1 MKLCRPCGEYKSL
14 DEFAN
19 DKRSKS
25 GKGSECKACASA
37 RATRWGNDNREWRL
51 AQQALY
57 RQRHPEKIAAAK
69 RARYDRLM
77 AENPEHVR
85 AIRRKWRN
93 SPAGVAQNKESMK
106 THYYGREVS
115 EWWKS
120 LTDPKC
126 SYCGDPA
133 VEIDHVIPTSKG
145 GTHELSN
152 LVPACLRCNRS
163 KGAKDVNDFLERVA

>member
-1 MKLCRPCGEYKSL
+1 MKTCGTCGEHKPIE
-14 DEFAN
+14 EFAN
-19 DKRSKS
+19 DKRRKS
-25 GKGSECKACASA
+25 GKGSECKVCVRRRS
-37 RATRWGNDNREWRL
+37 REWQLANPERKLQQNRL
-51 AQQALY
+51 Y
-57 RQRHPEKIAAAK
+57 KQRHPEKIAAAK

-93 SPAGVAQNKESMK
+93 SPAGIAQNKESMK

-163 KGAKDVNDFLERVA
+163 KGVKDVNDFLERVA